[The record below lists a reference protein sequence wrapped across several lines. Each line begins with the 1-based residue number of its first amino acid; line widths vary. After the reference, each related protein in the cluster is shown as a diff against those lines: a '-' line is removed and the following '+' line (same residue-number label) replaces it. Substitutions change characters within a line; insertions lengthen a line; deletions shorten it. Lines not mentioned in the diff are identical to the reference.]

1 LRFITIKAKIQS
13 MHRYLLLVSLLLFVA
28 PGCARQLQPDPTQPP
43 TADFTASPELG
54 AAPLEVT
61 FTDSSSSDITNWH
74 WDFGDGQFSSDSE
87 PNHTYTAAGDYT
99 VSLAVMD
106 PGGSD
111 VETKAEYIKVAT
123 GVISW
128 DEAGSHI
135 GQHQVVEGI
144 VVGAY
149 YAADTKSQLTFLDF
163 HKPYENYFKCIIWGR
178 DRDKFLKEFPPNPE
192 TYFLNKHVQVTG
204 LIEEYPKGSGIP
216 EMTLKDPSQ
225 IKLAAE

>member
-1 LRFITIKAKIQS
+1 
-13 MHRYLLLVSLLLFVA
+13 MHKSLLAVLLLLSLVT
-28 PGCARQLQPDPTQPP
+28 GCTRQLHPNLRQPP
-43 TADFTASPELG
+43 TADFTASSG
-54 AAPLEVT
+54 QGSAPLKVT
-61 FTDSSSSDITNWH
+61 FTDSSTGDITHWH

-87 PNHTYTAAGDYT
+87 PNHTYIAAGDYT
-99 VSLAVMD
+99 VSLAIMG

-111 VETKAEYIKVAT
+111 VETKTEYIKVAT
-123 GVISW
+123 GIIIW
-128 DEAGSHI
+128 EEAGSYI

-178 DRDKFLKEFPPNPE
+178 DRDKFLKEFSPNPE
-192 TYFLNKHVQVTG
+192 TYFLNKPVQVTG
-204 LIEEYPKGSGIP
+204 LIEEYPKGSGVP
-216 EMTLKDPSQ
+216 EMVLKDPSQ